1 VYIRNGVR
9 SRAARADALR
19 SRIVA
24 ALGELGISRKE
35 HRRLASLLRADAART
50 GDPHTNWLV
59 REMDDGERESLA
71 SRTKLVEANLRLV
84 VSIAKKYTNRGLP
97 FLDLIQEGNIGLIRG
112 AEKFEFRRGFKFSTY
127 ATWWIRQGITR
138 ALADQ
143 ARTIRVPVHMIE
155 AIHELA
161 GVTRILT
168 RKLGRDP
175 TEDEVAKA
183 LNVPPERIQLLHKVA
198 QQPVSLETPV
208 GETGDSL
215 LGDHVMDRQAVSPAA
230 GAAEALLRGRIE
242 QVLATLQERE
252 AEVLRLRF
260 GLGTHGQTHTL
271 EEVGVVFRVT
281 RERIRQ
287 IEAKAI
293 RRLRHPTRARQ
304 LRGLLGN

>member
-1 VYIRNGVR
+1 MYIRNGVR